1 MLVYLIT
8 NKKNGKKYVGQ
19 HAGKD
24 LESYWRRNVW
34 LAETGYQG
42 KRLLYRAIRKYGA
55 DGFEVEPLVIVGTK
69 QEMDYYEIGLI
80 KVWDTTNPEK
90 GYNITH
96 GGDGSLGVKM
106 SKETRAKMSE
116 SRTGLIMPESH
127 RRKLSERNK
136 GNKYALGRKMT
147 KENHEK
153 LLATHVGA
161 KRSDEARERMRQA
174 QLGKK
179 QSEETKVKR
188 EPSLLRGRHTRW
200 HVNRNIVNLKC
211 LLCREG
217 SNSNVIP
224 Q

>member
-55 DGFEVEPLVIVGTK
+55 DGFDVAPLVIVGTK

-80 KVWDTTNPEK
+80 KAWDTTNPEK

-106 SKETRAKMSE
+106 SQETRDKMSE
-116 SRTGLIMPESH
+116 SRTGLKMPESH
-127 RRKLSERNK
+127 SLKLSERNK

-147 KENHEK
+147 KENFEK

-161 KRSDEARERMRQA
+161 KRSDEARKRMSEA
-174 QLGKK
+174 HLGKK
-179 QSEETKVKR
+179 PSEETKQKMRLAQHNNRHVKVGFIN
-188 EPSLLRGRHTRW
+188 P
-200 HVNRNIVNLKC
+200 KC